1 MNTMPSFALSSS
13 LYGKEKLSAKFFRE
27 AAENGFNTVEIL
39 ITPGHFRG
47 ANEEVRLIKKIAAEY
62 QIHVESVHCDMEI
75 LDPPTIELFKKA
87 KEVLLHNLDVVSEFG
102 ADVLV
107 IHAYIFA
114 DPNHVM
120 VDENGGLHPGLSV
133 FKGLKEKTG
142 GMLERVNTGMAEYA
156 YEARKRGVSIAL
168 ETDTHPGMNRMLP
181 ELISEA
187 DPESCGICFDTGHA
201 QIESDAVQTVKGIGS
216 RVICTHLHDNDGKK
230 DQHLPPFKGI
240 IAWEKFLH
248 GLTEAGYKG
257 TYTFEC
263 GGALADIVE
272 ARRRFEEML
281 KPLAFTG

>member
-1 MNTMPSFALSSS
+1 MPAFALSSS
-13 LYGKEKLSAKFFRE
+13 LYAKENLGAKFFRE
-27 AAENGFNTVEIL
+27 AAENDFSAVEIV

-47 ANEEVRLIKKIAAEY
+47 SKEEVRLIKKVATEY
-62 QIHVESVHCDMEI
+62 HIHVESVHCDMEI
-75 LDPPTIELFKKA
+75 LDPPTIEIFKRA

-107 IHAYIFA
+107 IHGYIFA

-142 GMLERVNTGMAEYA
+142 GMLERVKTGMAEYA
-156 YEARKRGVSIAL
+156 HEAGKRGVSIAL
-168 ETDTHPGMNRMLP
+168 ETDTHPGINRMLP

-201 QIESDAVQTVKGIGS
+201 QIESDAVQTVKEIGS

-240 IAWEKFLH
+240 IAWEKFLG
-248 GLTEAGYKG
+248 GLTAAGYRG

-272 ARRRFEEML
+272 AQRRFGEML
-281 KPLAFTG
+281 NTLIFAA